1 MNRERVDRRR
11 VTLETEAA
19 ADFDDMSRAVDD
31 PTVDAAVRS
40 HPTVGSYVERVLD
53 AAVDANAAATSFDG
67 MFDEKFEMRYPVR
80 AAGEAA
86 GLLDNGFWGDFG
98 AGLDD
103 EGFDA
108 MVALLSGPVAGEEV
122 RAFGDSDESIDEK
135 KRAKLEDL
143 ARQLSDVE
151 PKFDFE
157 VSVIAR
163 PIVTTLFWGAAARQW
178 GHAAVRIAPDEFTP
192 YTYADPLTVAA
203 VDLIPEKAA
212 AYVEALQAI
221 NLTRGE
227 IAQRLLRAVNVRF
240 VVTVALKAIQQ
251 ISING
256 GDILRNIFSLTL

>member
-40 HPTVGSYVERVLD
+40 HPTVRSYVERVLD

-67 MFDEKFEMRYPVR
+67 MFDDKFEMRYPVR

-103 EGFDA
+103 EAFDA

-212 AYVEALQAI
+212 AYVEALQAM

-251 ISING
+251 ISVNG